1 MAKAE
6 QEDIPYSALSPEQRA
21 QARHGMKRFEGMS
34 PEQRRQARAQRF
46 REHIGGLLARGAGI
60 GQRPALQPGADD
72 RIPVHGACAEV
83 GKALVKVG
91 EAHGAA
97 C

>member
-1 MAKAE
+1 
-6 QEDIPYSALSPEQRA
+6 
-21 QARHGMKRFEGMS
+21 MS
-34 PEQRRQARAQRF
+34 PNATDSMKSNLGEAGGQLRQALAQRF
-46 REHIGGLLARGAGI
+46 RKHVGGLLARGTGI

-72 RIPVHGACAEV
+72 RVPVHGACAEV